1 MGLAGASSEEEDSS
15 SSSDDSSLD
24 SLELDSGLG
33 TVFARDVLA
42 FDAFAV
48 VFAVAGLV
56 TTSSEAEDSSSD
68 DSPLDSSLEL
78 DAAAPVPFE
87 GGGFTGVAF
96 VGAGLDLVSFVAAV
110 PLAAA
115 LAADFDSFPSES
127 SSLSDSEAS
136 DSLSPDSEE
145 ESALGG
151 AGLDY
156 VEE

>member
-24 SLELDSGLG
+24 SPLELDSGLA
-33 TVFARDVLA
+33 TAFAGDVLV

-48 VFAVAGLV
+48 AFAVAGLV

-68 DSPLDSSLEL
+68 DSSLDSSFEL

-96 VGAGLDLVSFVAAV
+96 VGAGLDWVSFVAAV

-127 SSLSDSEAS
+127 SSLSDS
-136 DSLSPDSEE
+136 LSPDSEE

>member
-24 SLELDSGLG
+24 SLELDSGLA
-33 TVFARDVLA
+33 TTFAGDVLVLG
-42 FDAFAV
+42 AFAV

-56 TTSSEAEDSSSD
+56 TTSSDAEDSSSD
-68 DSPLDSSLEL
+68 DPSLDSSLEL

-87 GGGFTGVAF
+87 GEGFTGVAF
-96 VGAGLDLVSFVAAV
+96 AAAGFDWVSFVAAV

-115 LAADFDSFPSES
+115 LAANFDSFPSKS
-127 SSLSDSEAS
+127 SSLS